1 MTAATGVW
9 LALFA
14 VLAVADWVA
23 VVRDDDR
30 MRWVTK
36 PGALV
41 ALIGAAIALVPF
53 DGTVRVWMVAG
64 LVLSLGGDVFLL
76 LRNEKVGFPLG
87 LVSFLL
93 GHIAYVIGMAQAYE
107 SGALLAVGVVLV
119 LVAMAVV
126 GRQVVGAV
134 HRGEHPEL
142 TGPVIAYMVV
152 ISAMVVA
159 AFGTAS
165 PWAIVGALLF
175 YVSDATLATNRF
187 VRPLPQGH
195 LAVMTTYHLGQ
206 LGLVL
211 FLL

>member
-1 MTAATGVW
+1 MTKAAGVW

-14 VLAVADWVA
+14 VLALADWAA
-23 VVRDDDR
+23 VVREDR
-30 MRWVTK
+30 RVRWVTK

-53 DGTVRVWMVAG
+53 DGTVRVWMVVG

-76 LRNEKVGFPLG
+76 LRNERLGFPLG

-93 GHIAYVIGMAQAYE
+93 GHVAYVVGMAQAFD
-107 SGALLAVGVVLV
+107 SGVLLAIGLVFVVAAAAL
-119 LVAMAVV
+119 V
-126 GRQVVGAV
+126 GRHIVAAV

-152 ISAMVVA
+152 ISAMVVT

-165 PWAIVGALLF
+165 AWAIVGALLF

-187 VRPLPQGH
+187 VRPLPQGN

>member
-1 MTAATGVW
+1 MTTATGVW
-9 LALFA
+9 LAAFA
-14 VLAVADWVA
+14 VLALADWVA
-23 VVRDDDR
+23 VVRDDRR

-53 DGTVRVWMVAG
+53 DGTVRVWMVVG

-76 LRNEKVGFPLG
+76 LRNDKVGFPLG

-93 GHIAYVIGMAQAYE
+93 GHVAYVVGMAQAFE
-107 SGALLAVGVVLV
+107 SGILLAVGLASVVV
-119 LVAMAVV
+119 GMVVV
-126 GRQVVGAV
+126 GRPIVGSV
-134 HRGEHPEL
+134 RRGEHPEL
-142 TGPVIAYMVV
+142 TAPVIAYMVV
-152 ISAMVVA
+152 ISAMVVT

-165 PWAIVGALLF
+165 AWAIAGALLF

-187 VRPLPQGH
+187 VRPLPQGN

>member
-23 VVRDDDR
+23 VVREDHR

-41 ALIGAAIALVPF
+41 ALIGAAVALVPF
-53 DGTVRVWMVAG
+53 DGTVRVWMVIG

-87 LVSFLL
+87 LGSFLL
-93 GHIAYVIGMAQAYE
+93 GHIAYVIGMAQAFE
-107 SGALLAVGVVLV
+107 SGTLLAVGVVLV
-119 LVAMAVV
+119 VVAMGLI

-134 HRGEHPEL
+134 RGGAHPEL

-159 AFGTAS
+159 AFGTTSA
-165 PWAIVGALLF
+165 WAIVGALLF

-187 VRPLPQGH
+187 VRPLPHGN

>member
-1 MTAATGVW
+1 MTTATVIW
-9 LALFA
+9 LALF
-14 VLAVADWVA
+14 VGLALADWVA
-23 VVRDDDR
+23 VALDAHR

-41 ALIGAAIALVPF
+41 ALIGAAVALVPF
-53 DGTVRVWMVAG
+53 DGTVRVWMVIG

-76 LRNEKVGFPLG
+76 LRNERVGFPLG

-93 GHIAYVIGMAQAYE
+93 GHVAYVIGMAQAFE
-107 SGALLAVGVVLV
+107 SGGLLAVGVVVV

-126 GRQVVGAV
+126 GRRVVGAV
-134 HRGEHPEL
+134 HRGGHPEL
-142 TGPVIAYMVV
+142 TAPVVAYMVV
-152 ISAMVVA
+152 ISAMVVT

-165 PWAIVGALLF
+165 GWAIVGALAF
-175 YVSDATLATNRF
+175 YVSDAILASNRF
-187 VRPLPQGH
+187 VRPLPQGN